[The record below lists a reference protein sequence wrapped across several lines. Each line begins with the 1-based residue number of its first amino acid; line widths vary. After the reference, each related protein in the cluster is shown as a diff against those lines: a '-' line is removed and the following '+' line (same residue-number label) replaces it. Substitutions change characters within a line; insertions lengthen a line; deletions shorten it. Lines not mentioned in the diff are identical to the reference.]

1 LSLIRKKLAEF
12 LVDSEELVAE
22 GNFYYDSSKC
32 GVGFHGDEERK
43 KVVGMRLSTGGCAPL
58 HYQWFKN
65 KQPIGQR
72 AVIPLDDGDL
82 YVMSEKASGNDENK
96 KQIPTLK
103 HATGPAKFTTL

>member
-1 LSLIRKKLAEF
+1 MSLIRKKLAEF

-96 KQIPTLK
+96 K
-103 HATGPAKFTTL
+103 